1 MKRLAHALVLVV
13 VYALMVHVVSPR
25 LYQAVGFPVGVVI
38 GALVIFGGILWLG
51 LFRTAGLRPRD
62 VGWRFDQLG
71 RDAAIGLVG
80 FIGLAAGICV
90 IAWVAGGTAPPELL
104 SSALHTP
111 MGRRMTAIAIGIGA
125 ALAEETLYRG
135 YLQPAAGLV
144 PTAIVFSLGH
154 LSFTPVALVGHFWS
168 GLTFGALRARDRSL
182 VAPATA
188 HVLAWA
194 VFGWM

>member
-13 VYALMVHVVSPR
+13 VYALMVFVVSPR
-25 LYQAVGFPVGVVI
+25 LYGWVGPPVGMVI

-51 LFRTAGLRPRD
+51 LFRATGLRPRD
-62 VGWRFDQLG
+62 VGWRFDRFW
-71 RDAAIGLVG
+71 RDVSIGVIG
-80 FIGLAAGICV
+80 FVGLAAGFCV
-90 IAWVAGGTAPPELL
+90 LMWAWQGVAPPELL
-104 SSALHTP
+104 ASVARMP
-111 MGRRMTAIAIGIGA
+111 MGRRMMALGIGLGA

-144 PTAIVFSLGH
+144 PTAVVFSFGH
-154 LSFTPVALVGHFWS
+154 LNFTPLALASHFWS
-168 GLTFGALRARDRSL
+168 GLVFGALRGRDRSL

-188 HVLAWA
+188 HVLFWT

>member
-1 MKRLAHALVLVV
+1 MKRIAHALVLICL
-13 VYALMVHVVSPR
+13 YALMVFVVSPR
-25 LYQAVGFPVGVVI
+25 LYEWVGPPVGMVV

-51 LFRTAGLRPRD
+51 LFRATGLRPRD
-62 VGWRFDQLG
+62 VGWHFDHAG
-71 RDAAIGLVG
+71 RDAAIGVVG
-80 FIGLAAGICV
+80 FVLLGAGICV
-90 IAWVAGGTAPPELL
+90 IAWVARGTTPPELL
-104 SSALHTP
+104 ASVAGMP
-111 MGRRMTAIAIGIGA
+111 MGRRMMALGIGLGA

-154 LSFTPVALVGHFWS
+154 LSFAPLALVSHFWS
-168 GLTFGALRARDRSL
+168 GLVFGALRGRDRSL

-188 HVLAWA
+188 HVLLWA